1 MVELATTHLKAKK
14 PNHAIRTIQIQQ
26 LINHLKSEPN
36 VILLGDFNADP
47 QEDGI
52 SALKNSHYSK
62 SIMEDQHFTSFKL
75 RETEE
80 KRQIDYIW
88 LRSDNNEAKF
98 DSALQ
103 SYDMSVFDVNRALP
117 NEWMPSDHLPI
128 FATVTFY

>member
-52 SALKNSHYSK
+52 SALKNSYYSK